1 MGTRRYTQVHAGT
14 RRYTQVHAGTR
25 RYPNGK
31 RLKKICILVTHNM
44 NLKINIISDRKSMYP
59 LPELKIY
66 FISSKKTGYPKPKS

>member
-14 RRYTQVHAGTR
+14 RRY
-25 RYPNGK
+25 PKGK
-31 RLKKICILVTHNM
+31 KLKKNCILVTHNM
-44 NLKINIISDRKSMYP
+44 NQKINIISDRKSMYP